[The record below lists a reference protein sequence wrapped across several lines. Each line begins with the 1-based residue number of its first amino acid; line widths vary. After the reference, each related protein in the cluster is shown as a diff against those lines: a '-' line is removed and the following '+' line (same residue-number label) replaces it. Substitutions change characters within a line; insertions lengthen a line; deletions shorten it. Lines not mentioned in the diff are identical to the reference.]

1 MEIVRNSTML
11 DSRGFSKQKLSKTF
25 SYDYEIVRK

>member
-1 MEIVRNSTML
+1 ML
-11 DSRGFSKQKLSKTF
+11 DSRGFSKQNLSKTF